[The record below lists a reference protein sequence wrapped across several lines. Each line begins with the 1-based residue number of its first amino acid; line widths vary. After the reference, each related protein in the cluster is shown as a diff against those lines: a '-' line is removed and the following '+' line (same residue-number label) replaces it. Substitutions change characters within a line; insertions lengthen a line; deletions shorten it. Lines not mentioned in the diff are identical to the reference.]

1 MAWKTHASCP
11 CQDAILCL
19 RSSEIWQVRSG
30 LRLSRVPVSRI
41 LEKSQDSR
49 EELPVSQAR
58 CLWVL
63 FSSLGS
69 LSVPEPLRWG
79 SLLKHLLQSRIRQP
93 SLGTPY
99 LLPRQGS
106 QVPTKV
112 RGTGLWGTPTN
123 LRMIFRV
130 PHLSLA
136 SRYAYGNVPKVR
148 GGHLLPSTHH
158 RMQWL
163 FHEII
168 ILLSQRNFITYLQSF
183 PPPKIQSNKLTFS
196 I

>member
-1 MAWKTHASCP
+1 M
-11 CQDAILCL
+11 
-19 RSSEIWQVRSG
+19 
-30 LRLSRVPVSRI
+30 PVSRV

-79 SLLKHLLQSRIRQP
+79 FLLKHLLQSRIRQP

-112 RGTGLWGTPTN
+112 RGTGLWGTPTD

-148 GGHLLPSTHH
+148 GGT
-158 RMQWL
+158 
-163 FHEII
+163 
-168 ILLSQRNFITYLQSF
+168 SF
-183 PPPKIQSNKLTFS
+183 PPHITGCNGSFMKS
-196 I
+196 